1 MKVETIKKKIA
12 KQLPGAAY
20 LDVEDCG
27 SYQVVTFDISA
38 TIVSSK
44 SMTWAHVPY
53 WQICGKYL
61 RVYTQF

>member
-12 KQLPGAAY
+12 HQLPGAAY
-20 LDVEDCG
+20 LEVEDFG
-27 SYQVVTFDISA
+27 SHQVVTFDISA

-44 SMTWAHVPY
+44 TMTWARVPY
-53 WQICGKYL
+53 WQISGNYL